1 MIANERERECEC
13 EDGKQKVCK
22 CLACLLGL
30 QMEFLS
36 CLLLESKL
44 LFRIFFSLLAK
55 KITKKKKTSNALLAL
70 LEMLILFK
78 QTQLEINAQTTL

>member
-1 MIANERERECEC
+1 MIANERERDRECEC

-44 LFRIFFSLLAK
+44 LFRIFFFSFGQK
-55 KITKKKKTSNALLAL
+55 NNEEKENFECITGFAGNVN
-70 LEMLILFK
+70 I
-78 QTQLEINAQTTL
+78 I